1 MTEGLEMSKDLSKNR
16 HPALKNSIDHHF
28 TSILPVS
35 HTQATSLYYS
45 LQSNNLPPRSPY
57 PPQLQHAASASTTKV
72 CSPQALTPHIVIYFI
87 ISIVLLYHTAPSS
100 QGVWGKSAP
109 EFPSHSSSKP
119 SDLQNK
125 VFCAFPSTAV
135 AKVLAFHVKG

>member
-1 MTEGLEMSKDLSKNR
+1 MTEGLEMSEDLSKNR
-16 HPALKNSIDHHF
+16 HPALKNSIDYHF
-28 TSILPVS
+28 TSVLPIS
-35 HTQATSLYYS
+35 HTQATSLHYS

-57 PPQLQHAASASTTKV
+57 PPQLQHAHHQSVLS
-72 CSPQALTPHIVIYFI
+72 QALTPHIVIYFI
-87 ISIVLLYHTAPSS
+87 ISIVLLFHTAPSS

-119 SDLQNK
+119 SDLHNK